1 MLGERGDTPGHRP
14 LKITSSVL
22 LALGLVS
29 MMQYPAFPPPF
40 PPQHYSRGGFHGGPM
55 SSPATT
61 RGSPAATRGSA
72 SVPVTA
78 SCTPEVTVARISVSS
93 PTWFSNCDP
102 TETRRSQIAE
112 RARSPHEGKT
122 AEKAE
127 EPREGTAVAKP
138 EATTMATTVAPTP
151 TSPSLSAGH
160 EANPS
165 VTTVKAPPPEEST
178 AL

>member
-1 MLGERGDTPGHRP
+1 MLGERGDTPGLRP
-14 LKITSSVL
+14 LKTTSSVL

-40 PPQHYSRGGFHGGPM
+40 PPQHSSRGGLHGGPM
-55 SSPATT
+55 S
-61 RGSPAATRGSA
+61 SPAATRGSA
-72 SVPVTA
+72 SVPIAA

-93 PTWFSNCDP
+93 PTWFGHCDP

-127 EPREGTAVAKP
+127 GTAVAKP
-138 EATTMATTVAPTP
+138 EATTMAMTAAPTP
-151 TSPSLSAGH
+151 TSPSLSSGPG
-160 EANPS
+160 ANPS
-165 VTTVKAPPPEEST
+165 VTTVKAPPEEST